1 MKTSVKHLSETKV
14 ILTISLTSD
23 ELADA
28 KQVALHKLSRDVK
41 APGFR
46 KGKVPASVAAKYVAP
61 AALDQQTIED
71 ALSKAVAEAFL
82 AENLQALER
91 PAVEIKKY
99 VPEQELEFT
108 AETEIIPPVKLGNYK
123 KLKLKKEKAV
133 ASKQEIDETLE
144 RVRTSLA
151 EKSSVKRAAKDGD
164 EAVIDFVGKK
174 DGIPFEGGTGDGH
187 PLMLGSNSF
196 IPGFEE
202 GIVGHKAGEVFDV
215 PLTFPA
221 EYHAKDLAG
230 QKVVFTVTLN
240 DVKEAKLPE
249 LDDKLAAK
257 AGPFKTLAELTDDIK
272 RELSSQKQRE
282 SDEKLKDDAVKQLIA
297 ASKVPVPDILVNDQS
312 RSIEQDFLQNLS
324 YRGMTLDQY
333 IETSDFKDRE
343 EWLEKEVKPA
353 ASDRVKAGLL
363 LAELSKAEKI
373 EASSEELAEAINKYK
388 QQYANN
394 PEMAKRFDDSA
405 VQRDIANRLLTEKTV
420 DRLVELNS

>member
-14 ILTISLTSD
+14 VLTISLTSE

-28 KQVALHKLSRDVK
+28 KQVALHKLSKEIK

-46 KGKVPASVAAKYVAP
+46 KGKVPASVAAKHVAP

-99 VPEQELEFT
+99 VPDQELEFT
-108 AETEIIPPVKLGNYK
+108 AETEIIPEVKLGNYK
-123 KLKLKKEKAV
+123 KLKLKKEKVV
-133 ASKQEIDETLE
+133 ATKEEVDETLE

-151 EKSSVKRAAKDGD
+151 EKSSVKRAAKNGD

-174 DGIPFEGGTGDGH
+174 DDVPFEGGTGNGY
-187 PLMLGSNSF
+187 PLVLGSNSF

-202 GIVGHKAGEVFDV
+202 AIVGHKAGEVFDV
-215 PLTFPA
+215 PLAFPVD
-221 EYHAKDLAG
+221 YHAKDLAG

-240 DVKEAKLPE
+240 EVKEAKLPE

-257 AGPFKTLAELTDDIK
+257 AGPFKSLAELTDDIK

-297 ASKVPVPDILVNDQS
+297 ASKVPVPDILVDDQS
-312 RSIEQDFLQNLS
+312 RSIEQDFMQNLS
-324 YRGMTLDQY
+324 YRGMTLEQY
-333 IETSDFKDRE
+333 LSSSDFKDRDD
-343 EWLEKEVKPA
+343 WLEKEVKPA

-373 EASSEELAEAINKYK
+373 EASSEELAETINKYK

-394 PEMAKRFDDSA
+394 PEMAKRFDDPM

-420 DRLVELNS
+420 DRLVDLNS